1 MTNQA
6 EQLISQDLKRP
17 KMITVAT
24 YQALHSAM
32 NQVVGDGLIEDT
44 DDSLN
49 KSILIFKISISEK
62 HLGPRFRDSLFG

>member
-1 MTNQA
+1 MTNLV

-44 DDSLN
+44 DDTVSTRA
-49 KSILIFKISISEK
+49 F
-62 HLGPRFRDSLFG
+62 